1 MRTGGTVCSA
11 ILSNTFV
18 YCLLLLC
25 EHAPRCS
32 RLCSWCS
39 RRVHTAPARN
49 LALILRCFCFFYYF
63 ASAAFCF
70 FLLLFCAAN
79 NKNCFI
85 TKLSHISVYFTTRRP
100 SFPNTLLD
108 ENALTSVRLQSCL
121 AVSVS
126 QGTEDFLLGA
136 DRRQNL
142 QRTQHIHLLRL
153 HLI

>member
-18 YCLLLLC
+18 YC
-25 EHAPRCS
+25 
-32 RLCSWCS
+32 
-39 RRVHTAPARN
+39 
-49 LALILRCFCFFYYF
+49 CFFVSTLRGIHVGAVDVHGGFTRRQPEISPSSSSGGF
-63 ASAAFCF
+63 AALFFFF
-70 FLLLFCAAN
+70 FLICAAK

-85 TKLSHISVYFTTRRP
+85 TKLSHFGLFFTTRRP

-108 ENALTSVRLQSCL
+108 ENALTSVSLQSCL

-136 DRRQNL
+136 DERQNL
-142 QRTQHIHLLRL
+142 QRT
-153 HLI
+153 